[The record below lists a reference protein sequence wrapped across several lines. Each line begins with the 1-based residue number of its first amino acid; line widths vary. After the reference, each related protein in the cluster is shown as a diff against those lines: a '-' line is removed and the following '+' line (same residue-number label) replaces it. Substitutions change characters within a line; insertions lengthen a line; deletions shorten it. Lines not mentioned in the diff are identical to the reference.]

1 MLDLQSNEIRF
12 ALVNSTAAA
21 VLGAKSPG
29 IGVFSKNG
37 TVFYHGS
44 VQVKFYRCTGF
55 LNVIVR
61 IMEYM
66 EQNDI

>member
-29 IGVFSKNG
+29 IGVVSKNG
-37 TVFYHGS
+37 TVFLHGTS
-44 VQVKFYRCTGF
+44 VQVKFC
-55 LNVIVR
+55 LCDC
-61 IMEYM
+61 
-66 EQNDI
+66 QNYGIYGIK